1 MADHGKIVGKVDS
14 QLPQSYNHIPLI
26 VFGPGVKNGRVEKLA
41 MQVDVMP
48 TLLSLLGISYEYDG
62 FGVDLTRDERPL
74 VFYSADNQIIAR
86 DGKRVYVY
94 NPKMQKNFCYV
105 EDARG
110 TLHETPMTSAFK
122 PLQRYVFS
130 MIQTAQF
137 VLKRQQ

>member
-1 MADHGKIVGKVDS
+1 MG
-14 QLPQSYNHIPLI
+14 
-26 VFGPGVKNGRVEKLA
+26 
-41 MQVDVMP
+41 
-48 TLLSLLGISYEYDG
+48 YEYDG
-62 FGVDLTRDERPL
+62 FGQDLLHTSRPM

-94 NPKMQKNFCYV
+94 NPKMQKSFCYV